1 MKHLVQEIN
10 ELLDLSADNSSTER
24 LIAACIRMG
33 TQVYGKDDPRARDP
47 LTFRNIERPSK
58 RFYAA
63 HGYLEDL
70 RSYLINSP
78 PQTNIDS
85 KKPNTTR
92 KVFLV
97 HGHDDAMRQTVARY
111 LEQLDFVVIELSEQP
126 NMGKTIIEKLEA
138 NADVDFVVV
147 LLTPDDIGAK
157 AGSLELVTRARQNV
171 IFELGFFLG
180 RLGRERVVLL
190 YKPAVEIPSDFH
202 GVVYILYDDNGGW
215 KNTLARELRSAGYE
229 ISTDNIL

>member
-1 MKHLVQEIN
+1 MIHLVEEIN
-10 ELLDLSADNSSTER
+10 KLLDLSSDNSSIER

-33 TQVYGKDDPRARDP
+33 TQVYGKDDPRAIDP

-70 RSYLINSP
+70 RSYLINNP

-85 KKPNTTR
+85 KKLNTTR

-97 HGHDDAMRQTVARY
+97 HGHDDTVRHTVARY
-111 LEQLDFVVIELSEQP
+111 LEQLAFEVIELSEQP
-126 NMGKTIIEKLEA
+126 NKGQTIIEKLEA
-138 NADVDFVVV
+138 NADVGFVVV

-157 AGSLELVTRARQNV
+157 TGSSELVTRARQNV

-190 YKPAVEIPSDFH
+190 YKPYVEIPSDFH
-202 GVVYILYDDNGGW
+202 GVVYVQFDNNGG
-215 KNTLARELRSAGYE
+215 
-229 ISTDNIL
+229 